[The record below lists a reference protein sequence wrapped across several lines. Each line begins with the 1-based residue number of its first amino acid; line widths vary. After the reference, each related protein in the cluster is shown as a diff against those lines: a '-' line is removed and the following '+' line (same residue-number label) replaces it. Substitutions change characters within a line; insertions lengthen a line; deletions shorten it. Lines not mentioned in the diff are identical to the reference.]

1 MISNKLL
8 MVLVIAGLLV
18 AGCTSTSTP
27 PQGNQTGPGQ
37 VTPPQNQSGNASGNP
52 GGVPAN
58 ATNPSCDSYCR
69 GLPHIQCVGSW
80 NISGTYP
87 GCVCGFDCEATGQ
100 NASGQNPD
108 EPIATPTNL
117 TPKEMVQNG
126 MARQKSDFYLS
137 NTGVYTEKSYTWLR
151 EGSDGG
157 GFLGGTAPPTDVL
170 FDGTTITSIKASG
183 FTVFD
188 NEAGGSDKAYG
199 LAIFNETHTALDGY
213 TGSDTFDI
221 TYFPSMIDKDL
232 KDCYVY
238 TKDFNVDAH
247 GGWLLTYY
255 FKCARA
261 VAK

>member
-1 MISNKLL
+1 MIGNKLL
-8 MVLVIAGLLV
+8 IILVIAGLFM
-18 AGCTSTSTP
+18 AGCATTTTP

-52 GGVPAN
+52 GVPAN
-58 ATNPSCDSYCR
+58 ATNPSCDTYCR

-87 GCVCGFDCEATGQ
+87 GCVCGFDCEAANQ

-117 TPKEMVQNG
+117 TPKEMVQDG

-137 NTGVYTEKSYTWLR
+137 HTGVYTEKAYTWLR
-151 EGSDGG
+151 EGGDGG

-170 FDGTTITSIKASG
+170 FDGASINSIKASG
-183 FTVFD
+183 FTVFE
-188 NEAGGSDKAYG
+188 NEAGGTDKAYG
-199 LAIFNETHTALDGY
+199 LAVFNETHTALDSY

-232 KDCYVY
+232 MGCNVY

-255 FKCARA
+255 FKCALA
-261 VAK
+261 TDK